1 MWGWFEPRSYRCE
14 QCGVT
19 SPEVYTR
26 RELDDLRHGHR
37 MEAHGGFIPDGE
49 AVLQPERMRLA
60 DLPREQRI
68 MAGVLLA
75 LIVLSLIVKAS

>member
-1 MWGWFEPRSYRCE
+1 MWFEPRSYRCE

-37 MEAHGGFIPDGE
+37 VDAHGGFIPDGE
-49 AVLQPERMRLA
+49 VVLQPERMSLA
-60 DLPREQRI
+60 ELPRQQRVLG
-68 MAGVLLA
+68 AVLLA
-75 LIVLSLIVKAS
+75 LIVVSVLVKMT